1 MYMFTVVSLVS
12 VLLVLVAVVVAKVV
26 RESDQSFFN
35 INQRREQKVRSLKNG
50 HWSSKKWK
58 RPPAAAQECREAGLR
73 VVSAKVRHRWILS
86 VTNIQCHKHIVLHS
100 VTRGYSVRDRQWF
113 FCSGCGYK
121 CQRRRSAGLRRVL
134 PGRKSWALRRRGR

>member
-50 HWSSKKWK
+50 H
-58 RPPAAAQECREAGLR
+58 
-73 VVSAKVRHRWILS
+73 
-86 VTNIQCHKHIVLHS
+86 
-100 VTRGYSVRDRQWF
+100 
-113 FCSGCGYK
+113 
-121 CQRRRSAGLRRVL
+121 
-134 PGRKSWALRRRGR
+134 